1 LRRLE
6 CSGQDRFDFLDRG
19 KEPDRLRQIE
29 AIDHPETSAML
40 RILVTLWLALA
51 ATPTLAGET
60 LRIGLQTTGTFAWQ
74 LDVIRR
80 HDLASGAGLDL
91 KISEYASPDAGKLAL
106 NSGSVD
112 LAVVDW
118 LWVARARAL
127 GAKLLF
133 YPYSSSVG
141 SVMVKSDSPL
151 QKIDDLRGRV
161 LAVAGGPLDKSWLIV
176 QAAAMRRGIDLKRE
190 ARLEYGAPPLI
201 FQKLQQ
207 GEAEASLN
215 FWNFCARQEA
225 KGYRRILDVRDAQ
238 AALGLK
244 EPVALIG
251 YAFSEAFA
259 AAHKGTVDRFIAVA
273 QKADDIM
280 RRSDE
285 EWEALRPLMNAEDE
299 WTFKAYRD
307 RTREGMP
314 RRPIAEEEADARRLF
329 KALAGVGGPE
339 LVGPSQELGPGLYYQ
354 YAPNGD

>member
-1 LRRLE
+1 MSWERTILEPRSVVLRSE
-6 CSGQDRFDFLDRG
+6 FDRSETAKMFKIFL
-19 KEPDRLRQIE
+19 
-29 AIDHPETSAML
+29 
-40 RILVTLWLALA
+40 TLCLLIGVFPA
-51 ATPTLAGET
+51 LAGET
-60 LRIGLQTTGTFAWQ
+60 LRIGSQKTGTFAWQ

-80 HDLASGAGLDL
+80 HGLAGSAGLDL
-91 KISEYASPDAGKLAL
+91 KVSEYASPDAGKLAL

-112 LAVVDW
+112 IAVVDW

-141 SVMVKSDSPL
+141 SVMVKGDSEL
-151 QKIDDLRGRV
+151 QKIGDLKGKV

-176 QAAAMRRGIDLKRE
+176 QAAAMRQGIDLKRE
-190 ARLEYGAPPLI
+190 TTLQYGAPPLI

-225 KGYRRILDVRDAQ
+225 QGYRRILDVRDAQ

-244 EPVALIG
+244 EPIAAIG
-251 YAFSEAFA
+251 YAFTEEFA
-259 AAHKGTVDRFIAVA
+259 AAHKSTIDRFIAVA

-280 RRSDE
+280 LRSDA
-285 EWEALRPLMNAEDE
+285 EWDALRPLMNAEDE
-299 WTFKAYRD
+299 WTFKTYRD

-314 RRPIAEEEADARRLF
+314 RRPIAAEIADARALF
-329 KALAGVGGPE
+329 RTLADIGGAE
-339 LVGPSQELGPGLYYQ
+339 LVGPAQELDPGLYYQ
-354 YAPNGD
+354 LAPPGD